1 MPHFKVDV
9 SAILDTLEKL
19 YPDAQCA
26 LHHHN
31 AFELLI
37 ATILSAQC
45 TDKMVN
51 ELTPALFAK
60 YPSADALSIADVSD
74 VEVMIAKCGLYRTK
88 ARNIVKTSQLIVE
101 QHNGQVPATR
111 ELLMGLPGVGRK
123 TANVVLS
130 TVFHV
135 PAIAVDTHVQRVANR
150 LGLAQSDDVAVTEQQ
165 LMKRIPRSLWSQA
178 HHWLIYHGRLV
189 CHARSPKCS
198 SCALSSLCRYNRTQ
212 QAVS

>member
-1 MPHFKVDV
+1 MTRFKVNV
-9 SAILDTLEKL
+9 PAILQTLEAM

-26 LHHHN
+26 LHHNN

-51 ELTPALFAK
+51 ELTPALFSK
-60 YPSADALSIADVSD
+60 YPTPQALSKASIPD
-74 VEVMIAKCGLYRTK
+74 VEMMIARCGLYKTK
-88 ARNIVKTSQLIVE
+88 AKNIIRSSQILVQDHHGEVPGTLPLLI
-101 QHNGQVPATR
+101 A
-111 ELLMGLPGVGRK
+111 MPGVGRK

-130 TVFHV
+130 NAFHI
-135 PAIAVDTHVQRVANR
+135 PAIAVDTHVQRVTNR
-150 LGLAQSDDVAVTEQQ
+150 LGLANSDDVAKTEQQ
-165 LMKRIPRSLWSQA
+165 LMKKIPRPLWSSA

-198 SCALSSLCRYNRTQ
+198 SCALQKMCRY
-212 QAVS
+212 AYFIHPGE